1 MYITSLTF
9 HIRGENKLTWPKLG
23 SRSSIGPRDSRVN
36 DGPSTNHLTKK
47 NKKKAFYLLCPPL
60 SKKKKCRM
68 AHISNTEILGSCLF
82 FFIFGK

>member
-36 DGPSTNHLTKK
+36 DGPSKNHLTKK
-47 NKKKAFYLLCPPL
+47 NQKKKPTIVK
-60 SKKKKCRM
+60 KKKKCRM
-68 AHISNTEILGSCLF
+68 AHISNTEILSSCLF